1 MMILDALNDMIG
13 ARIRNKPL
21 LALTVAFVFGLFI
34 GWFVFGWLIAPVQ
47 WTDAAPQHLEAS
59 WRQDYLRMV
68 IADYINTGDA
78 ARAKIRYQGLGST
91 AEATLNDVSQNPDY
105 LPPEAVQRFQNEVA
119 SQAQAE
125 AAAGGAGGGG
135 SLVKYALLCLLAL
148 FILAALGFLLL
159 RARGRGQ
166 GYKTKAQ
173 EKAEAARA
181 AGLTGDEVGAGP
193 ISAYTTTYELG
204 NDFFDE
210 SFSIDSA
217 TGEFLGE
224 AGISI
229 SEGTGS
235 QPKKVYAFEVW
246 LFDKSDI
253 RTETVVLAT
262 PEAAADEALRQRLEV
277 RGAILAAEPQQQ
289 IVIETERLRAEVF
302 VRECECDA
310 DQDGQYFT
318 RLTVEFRV
326 FQKAPAAEGPA
337 AASEAEPPA
346 PEGLN
351 F

>member
-1 MMILDALNDMIG
+1 MMILDVLNDMIG
-13 ARIRNKPL
+13 ERIRNKPA
-21 LALTVAFVFGLFI
+21 LALGVAFLIGLFV
-34 GWFVFGWLIAPVQ
+34 GWFILGWLIAPVK

-68 IADYINTGDA
+68 VADYINTGDA
-78 ARAKIRYQGLGST
+78 ARAKIRYQGLGT
-91 AEATLNDVSQNPDY
+91 AAEATLRAVSQNPDY
-105 LPPEAVQRFQNEVA
+105 LPPEAVQRFQNEIA
-119 SQAQAE
+119 SQVQAG
-125 AAAGGAGGGG
+125 AAAGGGTS
-135 SLVKYALLCLLAL
+135 SLLKYGLLCILAL
-148 FILAALGFLLL
+148 FIIAALAFLLI
-159 RARGRGQ
+159 RARSRGQ

-181 AGLTGDEVGAGP
+181 AGITSDEMGPGP

-229 SEGTGS
+229 SEGRGT

-289 IVIETERLRAEVF
+289 IVLETERLRAEVF
-302 VRECECDA
+302 VRDCECDS

-326 FQKAPAAEGPA
+326 FQKAPTGEGPA
-337 AASEAEPPA
+337 TASEAEPTA